1 MGVLTHDA
9 GESQA
14 DSGGFQIYL
23 ENCPLCILTY
33 HLILLPSSQCSQGKK
48 KRFCDSAFKTAVGER
63 TRDMA
68 LFSCPGV
75 SHGFQSCLYIVFDIR
90 TSFSCQCQCL
100 QDSSQKVGAPPTTQ
114 HYSIVNYRPLKQ
126 LAFQWQHL
134 ERMIPLSNSRS
145 RLPLQSLQVRRGAL
159 FTEWI
164 WWEVTVRK
172 RMAMHSKSSP
182 GIKGVLL
189 PAPRAQAGLVT
200 FPSCSPDCR
209 SNLKWINCPLYLCI
223 TSQIIVL
230 GWPNIFKCLF
240 FCQKKYISFQSST
253 IIPIIS
259 FNCCLS
265 RRYTP
270 QGLSCQYQRMFYQGI
285 ILS

>member
-1 MGVLTHDA
+1 MLANPRLILEASRFIQKTALYAYSHTTLFFSHHPSAVRERKKDFLTQHLKQQWEKGPETWLCFPVLVYPMDFSHA
-9 GESQA
+9 
-14 DSGGFQIYL
+14 
-23 ENCPLCILTY
+23 CILSLTSG
-33 HLILLPSSQCSQGKK
+33 PASPV
-48 KRFCDSAFKTAVGER
+48 RASASRTAVRRWG
-63 TRDMA
+63 
-68 LFSCPGV
+68 L
-75 SHGFQSCLYIVFDIR
+75 
-90 TSFSCQCQCL
+90 L
-100 QDSSQKVGAPPTTQ
+100 QQ
-114 HYSIVNYRPLKQ
+114 HSIVNYRPLKQ
-126 LAFQWQHL
+126 IAFQWQHL

-172 RMAMHSKSSP
+172 RMAMHSKYSP
-182 GIKGVLL
+182 DIKEVLL